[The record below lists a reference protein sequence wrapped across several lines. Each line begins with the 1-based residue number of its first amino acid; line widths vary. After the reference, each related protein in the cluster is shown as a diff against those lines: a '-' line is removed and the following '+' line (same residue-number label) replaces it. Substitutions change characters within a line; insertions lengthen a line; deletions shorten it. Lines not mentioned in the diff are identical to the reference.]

1 MAKLLF
7 CEDDPLM
14 QRMYE
19 RVFRLGGHELT
30 MAADGEQAWSTL
42 EKMDPKPTLVV
53 LDVMMPKMSGFD
65 VLRKIKSDDRFK
77 QIPVVLFTNL
87 AGEKDAEKGIQL
99 GAAMYLVKSQY
110 SPKQI
115 LEKISS
121 LIPA

>member
-14 QRMYE
+14 QRMFE
-19 RVFRLGGHELT
+19 RVFRLGGHDVT
-30 MAADGEQAWSTL
+30 MAGDGEQALATL
-42 EKMDPKPTLVV
+42 EKMDPKPNLIM

-65 VLRKIKSDDRFK
+65 VLRKIKSDDRYK

-99 GAAMYLVKSQY
+99 
-110 SPKQI
+110 
-115 LEKISS
+115 
-121 LIPA
+121 